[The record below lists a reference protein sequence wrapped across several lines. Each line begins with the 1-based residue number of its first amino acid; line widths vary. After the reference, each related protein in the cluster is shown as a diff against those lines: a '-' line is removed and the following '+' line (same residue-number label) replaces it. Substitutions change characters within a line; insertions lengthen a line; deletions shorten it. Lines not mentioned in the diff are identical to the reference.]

1 VGRSSAPKGL
11 RGRYHV
17 LNNVALSVQFNMKA
31 DLQEIYG
38 ASTRA
43 AAQAAIDVFAD
54 KYGAKYEK
62 AVACLTKGRGFLCA
76 AGRGWPRPP
85 GAGRGASL
93 FWIDVGSPDHFAP
106 LHRLVGDELAELG
119 G

>member
-17 LNNVALSVQFNMKA
+17 LNKVALSVQFNM
-31 DLQEIYG
+31 
-38 ASTRA
+38 
-43 AAQAAIDVFAD
+43 FAD

-85 GAGRGASL
+85 GGGRVLRG
-93 FWIDVGSPDHFAP
+93 GGT
-106 LHRLVGDELAELG
+106 RQLVRF
-119 G
+119 